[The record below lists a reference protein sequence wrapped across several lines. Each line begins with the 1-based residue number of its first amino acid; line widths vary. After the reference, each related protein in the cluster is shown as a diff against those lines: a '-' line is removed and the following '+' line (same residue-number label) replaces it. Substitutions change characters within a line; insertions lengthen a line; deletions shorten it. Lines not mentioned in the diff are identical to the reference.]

1 MRRASYVVLAAL
13 AGGCASAGARQASKP
28 TPQAAQAAESSS
40 TERAQYPSSYRRH
53 PNPPVVIRNATIMTA
68 TGQEIANGSLLMKDG
83 KIVAIGKSVDAPA
96 DAAVVDGTGKYV
108 TPGLIDDH
116 SHLGVYAA
124 PGTDAESDGNEATN
138 PITAEVWA
146 EHSFWPQDPQ
156 IPLAIAGG
164 ITTIQALPGSA
175 NLIGGRSAILKLIP
189 ARTVQE
195 MKFPGARYG
204 LKMACGENPKRV
216 YGRRGGPATRM
227 GNMAGYRSAFT
238 QAETY
243 RRRWHTWRKDHKGDP
258 PERNLR
264 LETLAEVLRG
274 NMYVQNHCYRADE
287 MAQMIDLAHEFGFK
301 IRSFHHAVESYKIAD
316 LLAKEG
322 TSVSVW
328 ADWWGFKEEAM
339 DGVQQ
344 NAALN
349 QQAGGR
355 PIIHSDDPGGIQR
368 LNQEAAKAMYAGNA
382 PASRSRATRPCGGSR
397 STLPG
402 PLGSTRSSEH
412 SSPARWP
419 TWWCGPAIRSRSIR
433 RPCRSTT
440 TAGSR
445 TTARI
450 LRTSRAPIS
459 NWARCPRPGATDDR
473 AAARPGHCHH
483 GWNGLSRLRSEA
495 RQRERADPRRPHRR
509 RGNERAH
516 SAGCDPHRRRREM
529 DHPGPHRRGRP
540 ARPGGDQRGAR
551 DARRERAGRHHRRV
565 LQRGGGDQPGLD
577 GHPRY
582 ADRRDHDRARRADRQ
597 PRERPGGPDRARR
610 RHDRADACEVAGGR
624 GRRSLGERQRR
635 RRGLAGRRGGTV
647 ARRVPRR
654 ARVRAA

>member
-53 PNPPVVIRNATIMTA
+53 PNPPIVIRNATIMTA

-138 PITAEVWA
+138 PVTAEVWA

-216 YGRRGGPATRM
+216 YHSRGPSTRM
-227 GNMAGYRSAFT
+227 GNMAGYREAFS
-238 QAETY
+238 QAESY
-243 RRRWHTWRKDHKGDP
+243 RRRWDKWHKDHQGDP
-258 PERNLR
+258 PDRNLR

-274 NMYVQNHCYRADE
+274 NIYVQNHCYRADE
-287 MAQMIDLAHEFGFK
+287 MAQMLDLAHEFGFK
-301 IRSFHHAVESYKIAD
+301 IRSFHHAVEAYKIAD
-316 LLAKEG
+316 LLAREG

-339 DGVQQ
+339 DGIHE

-349 QQAGGR
+349 QAAGGR
-355 PIIHSDDPGGIQR
+355 PLIHSDSPSGIQR
-368 LNQEAAKAMYAGNA
+368 LNQEAAKAMYYGQRSGIPVTRDQALRWITAN
-382 PASRSRATRPCGGSR
+382 PA
-397 STLPG
+397 
-402 PLGSTRSSEH
+402 
-412 SSPARWP
+412 
-419 TWWCGPAIRSRSIR
+419 
-433 RPCRSTT
+433 
-440 TAGSR
+440 
-445 TTARI
+445 
-450 LRTSRAPIS
+450 
-459 NWARCPRPGATDDR
+459 WA
-473 AAARPGHCHH
+473 
-483 GWNGLSRLRSEA
+483 L
-495 RQRERADPRRPHRR
+495 
-509 RGNERAH
+509 
-516 SAGCDPHRRRREM
+516 
-529 DHPGPHRRGRP
+529 
-540 ARPGGDQRGAR
+540 
-551 DARRERAGRHHRRV
+551 
-565 LQRGGGDQPGLD
+565 GLD
-577 GHPRY
+577 SVVGTLEPGKM
-582 ADRRDHDRARRADRQ
+582 ADVVVWSGDPFSVYGKAVQVYNDGWLVYDRNDPAHQ
-597 PRERPGGPDRARR
+597 PRTDFELGQTPPPGSDR
-610 RHDRADACEVAGGR
+610 
-624 GRRSLGERQRR
+624 
-635 RRGLAGRRGGTV
+635 
-647 ARRVPRR
+647 
-654 ARVRAA
+654 

>member
-13 AGGCASAGARQASKP
+13 AAGCAAAGGRQASQP

-40 TERAQYPSSYRRH
+40 TERTQYPSSYRRH
-53 PNPPVVIRNATIMTA
+53 PNPPILIRNATIMTA

-83 KIVAIGKSVDAPA
+83 KIVAVGKSVDAPA

-138 PITAEVWA
+138 PVTAEVWA

-216 YGRRGGPATRM
+216 YHSRGPSTRM
-227 GNMAGYRSAFT
+227 GNMAGYREAFS
-238 QAETY
+238 QAESY
-243 RRRWHTWRKDHKGDP
+243 RRRWDKWHKDHQGDP

-274 NMYVQNHCYRADE
+274 NIYVQNHCYRADE
-287 MAQMIDLAHEFGFK
+287 MAQMLDLAHEFGFK
-301 IRSFHHAVESYKIAD
+301 IRSFHHAVEAYKIAD
-316 LLAKEG
+316 LLAREG

-339 DGVQQ
+339 DGIHE

-349 QQAGGR
+349 QAAGGR
-355 PIIHSDDPGGIQR
+355 PLIHSDSPSGIQR
-368 LNQEAAKAMYAGNA
+368 LNQEAAKAMYYGQRSGIPVTRDQALRWITAN
-382 PASRSRATRPCGGSR
+382 PA
-397 STLPG
+397 
-402 PLGSTRSSEH
+402 
-412 SSPARWP
+412 
-419 TWWCGPAIRSRSIR
+419 
-433 RPCRSTT
+433 
-440 TAGSR
+440 
-445 TTARI
+445 
-450 LRTSRAPIS
+450 
-459 NWARCPRPGATDDR
+459 WA
-473 AAARPGHCHH
+473 
-483 GWNGLSRLRSEA
+483 L
-495 RQRERADPRRPHRR
+495 
-509 RGNERAH
+509 
-516 SAGCDPHRRRREM
+516 
-529 DHPGPHRRGRP
+529 
-540 ARPGGDQRGAR
+540 
-551 DARRERAGRHHRRV
+551 
-565 LQRGGGDQPGLD
+565 GLD
-577 GHPRY
+577 SVVGTLEPGKM
-582 ADRRDHDRARRADRQ
+582 ADVVVWSGDPFSVYGKAVQVYNDGWLVYDRNDPAHQ
-597 PRERPGGPDRARR
+597 PRTDFELGQTPPPGSDR
-610 RHDRADACEVAGGR
+610 
-624 GRRSLGERQRR
+624 
-635 RRGLAGRRGGTV
+635 
-647 ARRVPRR
+647 
-654 ARVRAA
+654 